1 MTRES
6 HQKLQE
12 KLINLR
18 EKELPEISKEKLEA
32 AEQGDL
38 SENAGY
44 EYAKQKLEMIQN
56 KIRELS
62 ADLENVQFIED
73 LPIKGIIISVG
84 TIVTFHDMDS
94 DKEVI
99 YSILGPGDAEFGN
112 DVISYKSPLAR
123 GMITKKV
130 GDLVEINVPEGKR
143 TLKVLNIDTYKK
155 KE

>member
-1 MTRES
+1 MDKNYMTRES

-62 ADLENVQFIED
+62 ADLENVQ
-73 LPIKGIIISVG
+73 
-84 TIVTFHDMDS
+84 
-94 DKEVI
+94 
-99 YSILGPGDAEFGN
+99 
-112 DVISYKSPLAR
+112 
-123 GMITKKV
+123 
-130 GDLVEINVPEGKR
+130 
-143 TLKVLNIDTYKK
+143 
-155 KE
+155 